1 MTLREKLIVLRD
13 KAGISQMSLAHQL
26 DVSRQAV
33 SRWESG
39 DTTPSMDKLKALA
52 KIYGVSL
59 DWLCSDSDMADEKP
73 IEVVSPLEENETK
86 NTTVSAKDK
95 RKRKIRFV
103 AIALVVGV
111 ITLTCI
117 WIATRSENKEMP
129 GKQFVDMGDEDVD
142 ISMEPS
148 TKRQRPNGSS
158 LACRC
163 ILWSRKWSECFTEIK
178 DEIFQIS

>member
-117 WIATRSENKEMP
+117 WIATRSENIPKLLQLRKE
-129 GKQFVDMGDEDVD
+129 GC
-142 ISMEPS
+142 SMESGNEAAPARFLRDWS
-148 TKRQRPNGSS
+148 CASSHTPARP
-158 LACRC
+158 A
-163 ILWSRKWSECFTEIK
+163 
-178 DEIFQIS
+178 

>member
-73 IEVVSPLEENETK
+73 TEVVSPLEENETK
-86 NTTVSAKDK
+86 NTTVSAKD
-95 RKRKIRFV
+95 IQFS
-103 AIALVVGV
+103 
-111 ITLTCI
+111 T
-117 WIATRSENKEMP
+117 TRSGTRSNSRTL
-129 GKQFVDMGDEDVD
+129 FVTRI
-142 ISMEPS
+142 ISS
-148 TKRQRPNGSS
+148 N
-158 LACRC
+158 LACAAISISCCTMLRGF
-163 ILWSRKWSECFTEIK
+163 IDRKNSCRSITARI
-178 DEIFQIS
+178 IGVAGGYRHSLSNRG

>member
-1 MTLREKLIVLRD
+1 
-13 KAGISQMSLAHQL
+13 
-26 DVSRQAV
+26 
-33 SRWESG
+33 
-39 DTTPSMDKLKALA
+39 MDKLKALA

-142 ISMEPS
+142 MPD
-148 TKRQRPNGSS
+148 QAANGFDFE
-158 LACRC
+158 
-163 ILWSRKWSECFTEIK
+163 WK
-178 DEIFQIS
+178 D

>member
-1 MTLREKLIVLRD
+1 
-13 KAGISQMSLAHQL
+13 MSLAHQL

-111 ITLTCI
+111 ITLSCCTMLRGFIDRKNSC
-117 WIATRSENKEMP
+117 RSITARII
-129 GKQFVDMGDEDVD
+129 GVAGGY
-142 ISMEPS
+142 
-148 TKRQRPNGSS
+148 RHS
-158 LACRC
+158 LSNRG
-163 ILWSRKWSECFTEIK
+163 
-178 DEIFQIS
+178 